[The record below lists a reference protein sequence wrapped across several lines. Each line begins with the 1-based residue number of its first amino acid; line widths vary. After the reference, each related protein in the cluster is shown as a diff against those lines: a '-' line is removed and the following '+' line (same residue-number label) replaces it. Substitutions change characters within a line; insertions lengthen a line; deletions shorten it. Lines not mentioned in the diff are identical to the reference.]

1 MQQQTIDVMDTEV
14 NWKII
19 AQLFDKITE
28 THWALMQHQR
38 ESKSSDWINLRFCI
52 LGSVRRKRSY
62 DFAWSS
68 KEQRLARVEG
78 SFRLQSEFPDLHR
91 CLIKYLSK
99 STEPLQ
105 DTAAKG
111 DRVSN
116 VMEAL
121 ERLRTSN
128 IFDRATWRTRGY
140 GGTSMYT
147 FEESIHSSIMAVSV
161 IICPTEVTADQYS
174 KQTPIVTGLDN
185 L

>member
-1 MQQQTIDVMDTEV
+1 MFLFIAPVPLTNQSSATNPICVDTGLTYTHYGNMRVEIDLLNTSI
-14 NWKII
+14 NWRIV
-19 AQLFDKITE
+19 AQFFDKT
-28 THWALMQHQR
+28 TKTNWALMQRQR
-38 ESKSSDWINLRFCI
+38 ESKSSDWINFRFCI

-68 KEQRLARVEG
+68 KEQRLTRVEG

-105 DTAAKG
+105 DISTKE

-116 VMEAL
+116 AMEVL

-128 IFDRATWRTRGY
+128 IFDRA
-140 GGTSMYT
+140 
-147 FEESIHSSIMAVSV
+147 
-161 IICPTEVTADQYS
+161 
-174 KQTPIVTGLDN
+174 N
-185 L
+185 

>member
-19 AQLFDKITE
+19 AQLFDKTTG

-38 ESKSSDWINLRFCI
+38 ESKYNDWINFRFCI

-68 KEQRLARVEG
+68 KEQRLTRVEG

-105 DTAAKG
+105 DIAAR
-111 DRVSN
+111 DVRVAN
-116 VMEAL
+116 AMEAL
-121 ERLRTSN
+121 ERLRASN
-128 IFDRATWRTRGY
+128 PFDRA
-140 GGTSMYT
+140 
-147 FEESIHSSIMAVSV
+147 
-161 IICPTEVTADQYS
+161 
-174 KQTPIVTGLDN
+174 N
-185 L
+185 